1 MPIRLPF
8 PIAALEQK
16 EFGEIAYD
24 VMEAAFQIH
33 HDLGRFFDES
43 VYQAAIAAKFAA
55 ASVEVP
61 ISVLHEDFVKHY
73 AIDLVINQNAIFELK
88 TADTLHP
95 QHRAQLLNYLMLT
108 ECKHGKLINLR
119 SERVEHEFVN
129 CILTRSQRADFEVH
143 ALHWEEECPSRPLQP
158 WFEAAIRDWGTG
170 LDRELYADCAAHFFG
185 GVDAVTGR
193 TDVFLSSRSVATQPI
208 RLAYP
213 GIALEVTTLQPSI
226 LPDYLHHL
234 HRFLLHTSLTAIKWI
249 NVHRQQVSFQ
259 SIKKESM

>member
-8 PIAALEQK
+8 SIASLEQK

-24 VMEAAFQIH
+24 VVEAAFQIH

-43 VYQAAIAAKFAA
+43 VYQAAIAARFKVAA
-55 ASVEVP
+55 IEAP
-61 ISVLHEDFVKHY
+61 ITVSHEDFSKPY
-73 AIDLVINQNAIFELK
+73 AIDLVVNQNAIFELK
-88 TADTLHP
+88 TAETLHS

-108 ECKHGKLINLR
+108 ECRHGKLINMR

-129 CILTRSQRADFEVH
+129 CIMTRSQRADFEMV
-143 ALHWEEECPSRPLQP
+143 ARHWEEETAARPFLP
-158 WFEAAIRDWGTG
+158 WFEAAVRDWGTG

-185 GVDAVTGR
+185 GSEAVAGR
-193 TDVFLSSRSVATQPI
+193 TDVILSGRMLASQPA

-213 GIALEVTTLQPSI
+213 GVALEVTTLQPQS
-226 LPDYLHHL
+226 LPDYLSHL
-234 HRFLLHTSLTAIKWI
+234 RRFLSHTALTAVKWI

-259 SIKKESM
+259 TIKKGGV